1 MNKPIN
7 YFTVMLIVLCFTVT
21 GCKHGETDHDSA
33 RFDDESFRKK
43 EKTNSGD
50 KDGATNS
57 VRKDRNTYPDNAP
70 ADSSKKREKDF

>member
-1 MNKPIN
+1 MKNKPIK
-7 YFTVMLIVLCFTVT
+7 FFAVMLIALSVA
-21 GCKHGETDHDSA
+21 GCRHGETDHDTT

-57 VRKDRNTYPDNAP
+57 VRKDRNTYPDNASG
-70 ADSSKKREKDF
+70 DSSKKREKDF